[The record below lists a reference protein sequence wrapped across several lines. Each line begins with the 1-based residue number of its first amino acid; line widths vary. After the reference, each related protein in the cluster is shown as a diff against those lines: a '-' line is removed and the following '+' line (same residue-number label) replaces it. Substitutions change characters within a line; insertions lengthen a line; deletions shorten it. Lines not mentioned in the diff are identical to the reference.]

1 MPRTLEK
8 RERSLG
14 EKLFLKGDRCSG
26 AKCVMVRRNYPP
38 GIHGK
43 RKRRAGSEYG
53 TLLTE
58 KQKVRFTYG
67 VDDATIRRYSKE
79 ATLKKGVFSSNF
91 WRILESRLDNVVF
104 RLGFSVSRRAAQQVI
119 VHGHICIHGK
129 AVTIP
134 SYRVRAGEVISVK
147 ERALAGGSFSDL
159 ENRLK
164 KHQAPLWLELDSSK
178 KTGTVLRAPEVEEL
192 ETIFDVT
199 KIKELYSR

>member
-43 RKRRAGSEYG
+43 
-53 TLLTE
+53 
-58 KQKVRFTYG
+58 
-67 VDDATIRRYSKE
+67 
-79 ATLKKGVFSSNF
+79 
-91 WRILESRLDNVVF
+91 
-104 RLGFSVSRRAAQQVI
+104 
-119 VHGHICIHGK
+119 

-134 SYRVRAGEVISVK
+134 SYRVRAGEVISIK